1 MKRQQMSLGT
11 THNVRGY
18 QWAAVVVM
26 IAAALPLSSLAESA
40 GGDHLL
46 VKGFSFTGNTVVSQM
61 ELERLTQPYIG
72 QSLALP
78 DLERVAGTVQDLYK
92 NKGYTLATAYIPQ
105 QDIRFGIV
113 NIAILEGRVGD
124 IVVTGNQH
132 YSTEFIRSSFAQA
145 MQDNVIRNVALERA
159 LLLLN
164 DYPDLK
170 TSAVLEPGASTG
182 STNVHVKAEDK
193 RPLHATLDFNN
204 YGFNTISRYRVGA
217 GVEAGNVLFDGATLN
232 LNGIIGNHPDQLLFG
247 FGSYAVP
254 IGVHGTKLVLS
265 GSGGL
270 FNVGAELAA
279 LGIEGRIQTFD
290 ASVTH
295 PFIKTRFQSL
305 LADVGFAG
313 KNNQL
318 FTLSQQTG
326 DDRIR
331 ELKLGINYDRLD
343 LSGRTYFSLYG
354 FQGLG
359 EALGGMPNNDPQSTR
374 QGADNRFTKGTLTAG
389 RVQSLGH
396 DLLLLLRA
404 SGQLTSRP
412 LVVIEQM
419 LLGGPDSV
427 RGYQLGER
435 FVDEGYT
442 LSAETRIPFF
452 PSLMPTALKQTQG
465 AVFIDYGAGRILNPQ
480 PGEVASTSLTGTGV
494 GLQTELP
501 YFSTKLRCDVGFPLG
516 PKPSGGTISGDRSPT
531 FYIQAI
537 ARF

>member
-1 MKRQQMSLGT
+1 MGQGT
-11 THNVRGY
+11 IHNAQGFRGL
-18 QWAAVVVM
+18 AVLLFVTV
-26 IAAALPLSSLAESA
+26 ASTLPSPSFGESVD
-40 GGDHLL
+40 GDHLL
-46 VKGFSFTGNTVVSQM
+46 VKGFSFTGNTVVSQL

-78 DLERVAGTVQDLYK
+78 DLERVAGTVQDLYN

-105 QDIRFGIV
+105 QDIRFGVV

-124 IVVTGNQH
+124 IVVTGNRH
-132 YSTEFIRSSFAQA
+132 YSTEFIRGSFAQA
-145 MQDNVIRNVALERA
+145 MEDNVIRNVALERA

-164 DYPDLK
+164 NYPDLK
-170 TSAVLEPGASTG
+170 VSAVLEPGASTG
-182 STNVHVKAEDK
+182 STNIQVKAEDK
-193 RPLHATLDFNN
+193 RPLHATVDFNN

-247 FGSYAVP
+247 FGAYAVP
-254 IGVHGTKLVLS
+254 LGVHGTKLVLS

-290 ASVTH
+290 VSVNH

-305 LADVGFAG
+305 LADFGFAG

-331 ELKLGINYDRLD
+331 ELKLGVNYDRLD

-359 EALGGMPNNDPQSTR
+359 EALGGMQNNDPQSTR
-374 QGADNRFTKGTLTAG
+374 AGADDRFTKGTLTAG
-389 RVQSLGH
+389 RIQSLGH
-396 DLLLLLRA
+396 DVLLLLRA
-404 SGQLTSRP
+404 SGQLTTRP

-442 LSAETRIPFF
+442 LSAETRIPIF
-452 PSLMPTALKQTQG
+452 PSLMPAPLKQLQG
-465 AVFIDYGAGRILNPQ
+465 DVFIDYGAGRLKNPQ
-480 PGEVASTSLTGTGV
+480 PGEVASTNLTGTGF

-501 YFSTKLRCDVGFPLG
+501 YYSTKLRFDVGFPLG
-516 PKPSGGTISGDRSPT
+516 PKPSGGTISGDRSPII
-531 FYIQAI
+531 YIQAI

>member
-1 MKRQQMSLGT
+1 
-11 THNVRGY
+11 V
-18 QWAAVVVM
+18 
-26 IAAALPLSSLAESA
+26 
-40 GGDHLL
+40 
-46 VKGFSFTGNTVVSQM
+46 F
-61 ELERLTQPYIG
+61 
-72 QSLALP
+72 
-78 DLERVAGTVQDLYK
+78 
-92 NKGYTLATAYIPQ
+92 
-105 QDIRFGIV
+105 
-113 NIAILEGRVGD
+113 
-124 IVVTGNQH
+124 
-132 YSTEFIRSSFAQA
+132 
-145 MQDNVIRNVALERA
+145 
-159 LLLLN
+159 
-164 DYPDLK
+164 
-170 TSAVLEPGASTG
+170 
-182 STNVHVKAEDK
+182 
-193 RPLHATLDFNN
+193 
-204 YGFNTISRYRVGA
+204 
-217 GVEAGNVLFDGATLN
+217 
-232 LNGIIGNHPDQLLFG
+232 
-247 FGSYAVP
+247 
-254 IGVHGTKLVLS
+254 S
-265 GSGGL
+265 GSGGQ

-290 ASVTH
+290 VSVTH

-305 LADVGFAG
+305 LADFGLAA

-318 FTLSQQTG
+318 FTLNTQTG

-331 ELKLGINYDRLD
+331 ELKLGFNYDRLD
-343 LSGRTYFSLYG
+343 LSGRTYLSIYG

-359 EALGGMPNNDPQSTR
+359 QALGGMPNNDPESTR

-404 SGQLTSRP
+404 TGQATSRS

-452 PSLMPTALKQTQG
+452 PSLMPAALKQTQVG
-465 AVFIDYGAGRILNPQ
+465 AFIDYGAGRLKNPQ
-480 PGEVASTSLTGTGV
+480 PGEVASTNLTGTGV

-516 PKPSGGTISGDRSPT
+516 PKPTGGTIAGDRSPT
-531 FYIQAI
+531 IYIQAI